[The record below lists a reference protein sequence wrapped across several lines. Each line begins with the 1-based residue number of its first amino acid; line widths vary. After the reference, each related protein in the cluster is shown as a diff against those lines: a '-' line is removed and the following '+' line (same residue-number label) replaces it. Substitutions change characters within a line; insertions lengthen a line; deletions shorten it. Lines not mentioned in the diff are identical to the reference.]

1 MRRRDHETI
10 INELKRQLTYLQR
23 QNDQLLDKL
32 MYVTGST
39 WTPPPTPDLTP
50 EEVAPSF
57 EWAPEQSLDAVFVE
71 E

>member
-10 INELKRQLTYLQR
+10 VNELKRQLTYLQR
-23 QNDQLLDKL
+23 QNDLLVDKL

-39 WTPPPTPDLTP
+39 WTPPPPVADTV
-50 EEVAPSF
+50 EEPLPSF
-57 EWAPEQSLDAVFVE
+57 EWAPEQSLDAMIAE